1 MRQDFAAILTDK
13 YGKAVSVF
21 DPFSFGYD
29 ATLTRHAQVGN
40 YVVRTVLKRLSETP
54 MRVAWVGDTCILQ
67 DDLLAKCNGMGGG
80 FIANKPDFFRYV
92 CTSPYVPMFSDL
104 PVTLETSVPCLGK
117 EASKRCY
124 IANITKGEYLDMA
137 EYVRKTA
144 PVFSTG
150 VLDEDDILLDPLP
163 LLTAVGNITN
173 PILAHEGDYFS
184 GTDMDLVGSWAF
196 DELFVTQNDPTNT
209 LLCRHFTKIS
219 PRFQYDIDFEEE
231 VP

>member
-40 YVVRTVLKRLSETP
+40 YVVRAVLKRLSETP
-54 MRVAWVGDTCILQ
+54 MRVAWVGDSS
-67 DDLLAKCNGMGGG
+67 DSLLAQCEDMGGG
-80 FIANKPDFFRYV
+80 FITDKNCFLRYV
-92 CTSPYVPMFSDL
+92 CTSPYVPIVSDI
-104 PVTLETSVPCLGK
+104 PMTLESSRACLGK

-137 EYVRKTA
+137 EYVRETT
-144 PVFSTG
+144 PVFSAG
-150 VLDEDDILLDPLP
+150 VLTEDDYIILDPLP
-163 LLTAVGNITN
+163 LLTAVGNVTD

-184 GTDMDLVGSWAF
+184 GTDMNLVGSWAF
-196 DELFVTQNDPTNT
+196 DELFVTMDNPTNT
-209 LLCRHFTKIS
+209 LLCRNFTKVS
-219 PRFQYDIDFEEE
+219 PRFQYDIAFEEE